1 MKQTLLLTAVLAAA
15 SFAAP
20 AFAAEGSAGFYR
32 VEAGNSNIEIDNT
45 DGNEIGYSLRGGYFF
60 NANFGVE
67 GFYTHLGRDSDDFSS
82 VEATAFGVGAI
93 AKKNFGS
100 DTHEGFFISGR
111 AGISRID
118 LNVDIDGFGLVD
130 DGENQPYYGIGA
142 GYDFNEKMGVSINID
157 RFKSDLFDTDI
168 QFTTTTAAFEYRF

>member
-45 DGNEIGYSLRGGYFF
+45 DGNEVGYSLRGGYFF

-67 GFYTHLGRDSDDFSS
+67 GFYTHLGRDSDDFAS
-82 VEATAFGVGAI
+82 VEATAYGVGVI
-93 AKKNFGS
+93 GKKNFGS

-118 LNVDIDGFGLVD
+118 LNVDIDGFGIVD
-130 DGENQPYYGIGA
+130 DGANEPYYGIGA
-142 GYDFNEKMGVSINID
+142 GYDFNEKMGVSINVD
-157 RFKSDLFDTDI
+157 RFKSDLFDTDF